1 MKRRLIIPLL
11 LCAPALAGAQT
22 PPQTPIKVYGVL
34 DPRWDVLAPGR
45 AYSAPATALVEIDDP
60 LHGGQAGAATGLAG
74 ETTRPYENAVRYE
87 AHRRGWNASA
97 IYSYGESNFSTPR
110 QRAYGAT
117 LGYAG
122 SLFNLR
128 IAHQRKNNP
137 LPDLTGKSVPLELA
151 SRNTLIAANLHLGP
165 ALAYAAY
172 GVNRGLGAVPW
183 DQSQPYGA
191 LAMASSSTDSRDMM
205 LGLALQRGPATWMLS
220 YIRKDDRDP
229 TNLDA
234 RQAAF
239 GMSYALSKRTA
250 WYAAYAQVSNERG
263 QPAVLGRASSGL
275 RFGLR
280 HAF

>member
-1 MKRRLIIPLL
+1 MNRRQIAPLL
-11 LCAPALAGAQT
+11 LFWPLLADAQT
-22 PPQTPIKVYGVL
+22 PPQLQVYGVV

-45 AYSAPATALVEIDDP
+45 AYTTQSTALIDIDDP
-60 LHGGQAGAATGLAG
+60 LHGGLAGAAVSLAG
-74 ETTRPYENAVRYE
+74 ETTRPYENAIKYAAR
-87 AHRRGWNASA
+87 RRGWNASA

-122 SLFNLR
+122 SLLNVR

-137 LPDLTGKSVPLELA
+137 LPDITGKSVPLELA
-151 SRNTLIAANLHLGP
+151 SRNTLVAANLHLGP

-172 GVNRGLGAVPW
+172 GINRGMGAVPW
-183 DQSQPYGA
+183 DLSQPYGA
-191 LAMASSSTDSRDMM
+191 LAMATPSTDSRDMM
-205 LGLALQRGPATWMLS
+205 LGLALQRGATTWMLS

-234 RQAAF
+234 RQIAF
-239 GMSYALSKRTA
+239 GMSYAMSKRTA
-250 WYAAYAQVSNERG
+250 WYAAYAQVRNENG
-263 QPAVLGRASSGL
+263 QPAAIGRANSGL